1 MLEKQ
6 EIKRYKS
13 IPQQLLMMRWIVL
26 LPVFIVFISGCTV
39 PGLEMLFPSQGVT
52 YEGSIDVIVINSLT
66 PVPATV
72 QSGQS
77 TTLYADVQNLQ
88 EPGKEPIYVDVEL
101 YDYCKNLFKLE
112 DEPKYISERLSP
124 QQVKTFKW
132 RLTAEK
138 DINLKTTCV
147 MKVRVIYSYKTDV
160 VTQISFMNKDELESR
175 IRRGETW
182 RIPPAAPT
190 VGEGPVKPYLVVEE
204 QQPIPVDP
212 MADETARISM
222 QIKNVGS
229 GFISGDGRIDQN
241 KIEIE
246 TLPQDLRWD
255 EEDCSWPFRE
265 ENGVELIKK
274 ESAKRFCEIE
284 PSQVEIQKT
293 YTLKGWVE
301 YTYEFRK
308 ETNVIVS
315 PD

>member
-1 MLEKQ
+1 MK
-6 EIKRYKS
+6 
-13 IPQQLLMMRWIVL
+13 WIALL
-26 LPVFIVFISGCTV
+26 LPVLIVSISGCTI
-39 PGLEMLFPSQGVT
+39 PGLDWLFPGQGVT
-52 YEGSIDVIVINSLT
+52 YEGSIDVIVISSLS

-72 QSGQS
+72 QGGQS

-88 EPGKEPIYVDVEL
+88 KPGKEPIYVDVEL
-101 YDYCKNLFKLE
+101 YDHCENLFKLG
-112 DEPKYISERLSP
+112 DDPKYTGERLSP

-147 MKVRVIYSYKTDV
+147 MKVRVIYTYETNV
-160 VTQISFMNKDELESR
+160 VTQITFMDKDELESR

-182 RIPPAAPT
+182 IIPPAAPT
-190 VGEGPVKPYLVVEE
+190 VGEGPVKPYLIVEE
-204 QQPIPVDP
+204 QQPISVDP
-212 MADETARISM
+212 RTPDTARISM

-229 GFISGDGRIDQN
+229 GFISGDGKVNQN
-241 KIEIE
+241 KVEIE
-246 TLPQDLRWD
+246 TLPQDLSWKVMCSYPFDD
-255 EEDCSWPFRE
+255 EKE
-265 ENGVELIKK
+265 GVELIKK
-274 ESAKRFCEIE
+274 ESAKRFCEIR

-293 YTLKGWVE
+293 YTLKGRVE